1 MVCRFVA
8 QRARIWGA
16 LSNPAD
22 IILINLKAYMKSRQF
37 LGLLFSVLL
46 MVCGLVSCHQTT
58 PFHQIPRNGFITHFE
73 ESDGSRM
80 PFASYWDI
88 SDNSDWNERVQGSRN
103 KSQPVYIKPISLSY
117 FSPGPSLRAQ
127 SPEVIRLRN
136 YFQDTLTAELKR
148 QDASTNTFH
157 LLDAPAPNAYTVE
170 IALLSATPTRLINNA
185 AAVAAGVAVRGGSFL
200 VSRRADT
207 GSLSMGIRFYDPSGR
222 LVAETADFEY
232 GMRSIPGM
240 ILVDSK
246 DFRPYVYHQRIID
259 EWVKEISTI
268 FTTVHEH
275 RIKRPWY
282 SLNPF

>member
-1 MVCRFVA
+1 MK
-8 QRARIWGA
+8 ARKLIYTLLITLMMACG
-16 LSNPAD
+16 
-22 IILINLKAYMKSRQF
+22 II
-37 LGLLFSVLL
+37 
-46 MVCGLVSCHQTT
+46 SCQQTT
-58 PFHQIPRNGFITHFE
+58 PFQQIPRNGFITHFE
-73 ESDGSRM
+73 KSDGTRM

-88 SDNSDWNERVQGSRN
+88 SDNQDWNERVMGHKS
-103 KSQPVYIKPISLSY
+103 KSQAVYVKPVTLQY
-117 FSPGPSLRAQ
+117 FQPGTTLNAY
-127 SPEVIRLRN
+127 SPEVIRLRD
-136 YFQDTLTAELKR
+136 YFRKKLMDELKR

-157 LLDAPAPNAYTVE
+157 LVDAPTSDSYTVE
-170 IALLSATPTRLINNA
+170 IALLSATPTRIVNNVA
-185 AAVAAGVAVRGGSFL
+185 STAAGFAVRGGSFL
-200 VSRRADT
+200 VSRAKDKGT
-207 GSLSMGIRFYDPSGR
+207 LSMGIRFYNPKGK

-232 GMRSIPGM
+232 GMQSIPGM

>member
-1 MVCRFVA
+1 
-8 QRARIWGA
+8 
-16 LSNPAD
+16 
-22 IILINLKAYMKSRQF
+22 
-37 LGLLFSVLL
+37 
-46 MVCGLVSCHQTT
+46 
-58 PFHQIPRNGFITHFE
+58 
-73 ESDGSRM
+73 M

-103 KSQPVYIKPISLSY
+103 KSQPVYVKPISLSY
-117 FSPGPSLRAQ
+117 FSPGPSLKAQ

-148 QDASTNTFH
+148 QDVSANTFH

>member
-1 MVCRFVA
+1 MK
-8 QRARIWGA
+8 ARQLICTLLITLL
-16 LSNPAD
+16 LSCG
-22 IILINLKAYMKSRQF
+22 II
-37 LGLLFSVLL
+37 
-46 MVCGLVSCHQTT
+46 SCQQTT
-58 PFHQIPRNGFITHFE
+58 PYQHIPRNGFITHFE

-88 SDNSDWNERVQGSRN
+88 SDNEDWNERVQGFNN
-103 KSQPVYIKPISLSY
+103 KSQAVYVKPISLQY
-117 FSPGPSLRAQ
+117 FQPNESLNAY
-127 SPEVIRLRN
+127 SPEVIKLRD
-136 YFQDTLTAELKR
+136 YYQKTLMAELRR
-148 QDASTNTFH
+148 QDVSANTFH
-157 LLDAPAPNAYTVE
+157 LVEAPTADSYTVE
-170 IALLSATPTRLINNA
+170 IALLSATPTRIMNNVA
-185 AAVAAGVAVRGGSFL
+185 STAAGFVVRGGSFL
-200 VSRRADT
+200 VSRSQDKGT
-207 GSLSMGIRFYDPSGR
+207 LSMGIRFYDPQGR

-240 ILVDSK
+240 VLADSK